1 MSNSNKDSVCE
12 EKNFSTIY
20 NEYSKNLH
28 DYLYY
33 KYGSQFNPSDKV
45 QEAFMKLWKNCKEVT
60 LDKAR
65 GYVFMIAKNM
75 TLNDIKHQKIVLK
88 HQEIKPKNYT
98 NENPEFLLEK
108 QQFLKKY
115 QRALAKLTEEQRVAF
130 LLNKT
135 EGKKHQE
142 IADMLNVTKKVV
154 EYRIYS
160 AFKIIKSEIKELK

>member
-160 AFKIIKSEIKELK
+160 AFKIIKAEIKELK